1 MRNDDAN
8 RVFVTSADKTKGRE
22 IMIKDRV
29 VGTMLG
35 LSLALLA
42 GNVQAEPHFS
52 YSIVGDAGPYGAAS
66 VVGDSL
72 VFAPVDFLAT
82 GSWLDFHSVT
92 VAITADPGYR
102 FTAFDLIES
111 GGYSGGPVLALGA
124 IVAHG
129 IQGSTRKFRDGYVVA
144 SLASGAGTWES
155 LAGIALPAP
164 GWGGSD
170 SIFTSANL
178 TLSSLLFARGE
189 GQIWKDAISV
199 AVVTTPVP
207 EAHTYAMFLAG
218 LGLVGYLTRR
228 RVMSGTL
235 N

>member
-1 MRNDDAN
+1 M
-8 RVFVTSADKTKGRE
+8 
-22 IMIKDRV
+22 MIKNGT
-29 VGTMLG
+29 VGAMLG
-35 LSLALLA
+35 LSVALLA
-42 GNVQAEPHFS
+42 GNALAETHFS
-52 YSIVGDAGPYGAAS
+52 YSIIGDAGPYGAAS
-66 VVGDSL
+66 LVGNSL
-72 VFAPVDFLAT
+72 VFAPVDFSAT
-82 GSWLDFHSVT
+82 GSRPAIHSMT
-92 VAITADPGYR
+92 VAVTADPGYR
-102 FTAFDLIES
+102 FTAFDLTES

-129 IQGSTRKFRDGYVVA
+129 IQGSPRTFKDGYVVA
-144 SLASGAGTWES
+144 SLGRGAGTWES
-155 LAGIALPAP
+155 LAGIVLPAP

-228 RVMSGTL
+228 RVISGTL

>member
-1 MRNDDAN
+1 M
-8 RVFVTSADKTKGRE
+8 
-22 IMIKDRV
+22 MIKNGT
-29 VGTMLG
+29 VGAMLG
-35 LSLALLA
+35 LSVALLA
-42 GNVQAEPHFS
+42 GNALAETHFS
-52 YSIVGDAGPYGAAS
+52 YSIIGDAGPYGAAS
-66 VVGDSL
+66 LVGNSL
-72 VFAPVDFLAT
+72 VFAPVDFSAT
-82 GSWLDFHSVT
+82 GSWRAIHSMT
-92 VAITADPGYR
+92 VAVTADPGYR
-102 FTAFDLIES
+102 FTAFDLTES
-111 GGYSGGPVLALGA
+111 GAYSGGAVLAIGA

-129 IQGSTRKFRDGYVVA
+129 IQGSPRTFRDGYVVA

-155 LAGIALPAP
+155 LAGIVLPAP